1 MITIRTRPINT
12 YPARTSTGLS
22 GISSMRAALNSGYC
36 MRAQILS
43 RRLGNGQVNGETK
56 EEFFSYQEGQHH
68 VVSNKLLRTDARSIR
83 RLAPSASLISSAS
96 STDLHPWSSRCENKQ
111 KKKSNG
117 NGKLHLPEQVKII
130 KTKNGKRWS
139 TASMEVE
146 KAGDILEI
154 RDGLGKIVDA
164 LLLKSK
170 V

>member
-36 MRAQILS
+36 MRTQILS

-68 VVSNKLLRTDARSIR
+68 VVS
-83 RLAPSASLISSAS
+83 
-96 STDLHPWSSRCENKQ
+96 NKQ